1 MYKRLCLQMLIKE
14 SRIQIF
20 THLYSLVYKQMQTY
34 KYILVLYNSMC
45 KEMSKYMRE
54 IIVSS
59 ISKNI
64 TNICIVVSDINSQ

>member
-1 MYKRLCLQMLIKE
+1 M
-14 SRIQIF
+14 F
-20 THLYSLVYKQMQTY
+20 THLYSLLYKQMQTY

-59 ISKNI
+59 IYKNV
-64 TNICIVVSDINSQ
+64 TNIYIVVSDINFQ

>member
-1 MYKRLCLQMLIKE
+1 M
-14 SRIQIF
+14 F
-20 THLYSLVYKQMQTY
+20 THLYSLLYKQMQTY

-59 ISKNI
+59 IYKNV
-64 TNICIVVSDINSQ
+64 TNIYIVVSDIKFQ